1 MCIRDSLQWVSGSA
15 GFVVY
20 LIGAFISGLCMCML
34 NTVVN
39 PMLNLLGGGGNR
51 GNQLVQIGGVFN
63 SAAAVCVYIL
73 MGALIGD
80 ASKAKVSAAT
90 PALMIALAIFI
101 FALVVIFFTKIQEP
115 QQPKHEAT
123 HDQYSCYSFR
133 HFKLGMLAIAV
144 YVNYAMS
151 DGKLETAQVQSKDS
165 VTYGDTAFVN
175 AEANQAAEESQP
187 AEESEPADETSGAY
201 SVNGD
206 AEETAADVEAEYT
219 AAGSAENYF
228 AQARLERTSS
238 RDESVAALQSMLG
251 GGDRTEDELVTDA
264 IAAVETSKLIES
276 ESTIE
281 SLIQA
286 QGYSNCIVYLD
297 GDSAKVVV
305 QTEGLDAAQAAA
317 IKDVIL
323 GEVSVPAENIRIF
336 EVK

>member
-1 MCIRDSLQWVSGSA
+1 MKKPSFI
-15 GFVVY
+15 
-20 LIGAFISGLCMCML
+20 IGKK
-34 NTVVN
+34 
-39 PMLNLLGGGGNR
+39 
-51 GNQLVQIGGVFN
+51 QI
-63 SAAAVCVYIL
+63 IL
-73 MGALIGD
+73 
-80 ASKAKVSAAT
+80 
-90 PALMIALAIFI
+90 
-101 FALVVIFFTKIQEP
+101 
-115 QQPKHEAT
+115 
-123 HDQYSCYSFR
+123 SC
-133 HFKLGMLAIAV
+133 LTLMLAIAV

-323 GEVSVPAENIRIF
+323 CEVSVPAENIRIF

>member
-1 MCIRDSLQWVSGSA
+1 MKKPSFI
-15 GFVVY
+15 
-20 LIGAFISGLCMCML
+20 IGKK
-34 NTVVN
+34 
-39 PMLNLLGGGGNR
+39 
-51 GNQLVQIGGVFN
+51 QI
-63 SAAAVCVYIL
+63 IL
-73 MGALIGD
+73 
-80 ASKAKVSAAT
+80 
-90 PALMIALAIFI
+90 
-101 FALVVIFFTKIQEP
+101 
-115 QQPKHEAT
+115 
-123 HDQYSCYSFR
+123 SC
-133 HFKLGMLAIAV
+133 LTLMLAIAV

-187 AEESEPADETSGAY
+187 TEESEPADETSGAY

-206 AEETAADVEAEYT
+206 AETAADVEAEYT

-323 GEVSVPAENIRIF
+323 GEVSVSAENIRIF

>member
-1 MCIRDSLQWVSGSA
+1 MKKPSLI
-15 GFVVY
+15 
-20 LIGAFISGLCMCML
+20 IGKK
-34 NTVVN
+34 
-39 PMLNLLGGGGNR
+39 
-51 GNQLVQIGGVFN
+51 QI
-63 SAAAVCVYIL
+63 IL
-73 MGALIGD
+73 
-80 ASKAKVSAAT
+80 
-90 PALMIALAIFI
+90 
-101 FALVVIFFTKIQEP
+101 
-115 QQPKHEAT
+115 
-123 HDQYSCYSFR
+123 SC
-133 HFKLGMLAIAV
+133 LTLMLAIAV

-151 DGKLETAQVQSKDS
+151 GGKEELKTAQVQPKDS

-175 AEANQAAEESQP
+175 AEAEQEAAEETSA
-187 AEESEPADETSGAY
+187 AEEADTAQGAY
-201 SVNGD
+201 S
-206 AEETAADVEAEYT
+206 AEETAAEVEAEYT

-251 GGDRTEDELVTDA
+251 GGDRTENELVTDA

-286 QGYSNCIVYLD
+286 QGYPDCIVYLD
-297 GDSAKVVV
+297 GESAKVVV

>member
-1 MCIRDSLQWVSGSA
+1 MKKPSFI
-15 GFVVY
+15 
-20 LIGAFISGLCMCML
+20 IGKK
-34 NTVVN
+34 
-39 PMLNLLGGGGNR
+39 
-51 GNQLVQIGGVFN
+51 QI
-63 SAAAVCVYIL
+63 IL
-73 MGALIGD
+73 
-80 ASKAKVSAAT
+80 
-90 PALMIALAIFI
+90 
-101 FALVVIFFTKIQEP
+101 
-115 QQPKHEAT
+115 
-123 HDQYSCYSFR
+123 SC
-133 HFKLGMLAIAV
+133 LTLMLAIAV

-175 AEANQAAEESQP
+175 AANQAAEESQP
-187 AEESEPADETSGAY
+187 TEESEPADETSGAY

-323 GEVSVPAENIRIF
+323 GEVSVSAENIRIF

>member
-1 MCIRDSLQWVSGSA
+1 MKKPSFI
-15 GFVVY
+15 
-20 LIGAFISGLCMCML
+20 IGKK
-34 NTVVN
+34 
-39 PMLNLLGGGGNR
+39 
-51 GNQLVQIGGVFN
+51 QI
-63 SAAAVCVYIL
+63 IL
-73 MGALIGD
+73 
-80 ASKAKVSAAT
+80 
-90 PALMIALAIFI
+90 
-101 FALVVIFFTKIQEP
+101 
-115 QQPKHEAT
+115 
-123 HDQYSCYSFR
+123 SC
-133 HFKLGMLAIAV
+133 LTLMLAIAV

-187 AEESEPADETSGAY
+187 TEESEPADETSGAY

-238 RDESVAALQSMLG
+238 RDESVAALQSML

-323 GEVSVPAENIRIF
+323 GEVSVSAENIRIF